1 MNQTTPP
8 PKDGLEG
15 MKQNFSQDL
24 TSGFVVFLL
33 ALPLS
38 LGIASASEF
47 PPVMGVLTAIFGGL
61 LATFFSGSQLSIKG
75 PAAGLIV
82 IVAQAVTEFGG
93 GTEGWKLALGVMMVA
108 GVLQIVFGL
117 LKWGKFIDIFPLSAV
132 HGMLAAIGLIIIAKQ
147 VPVLLNADIG
157 LAYGPGP
164 LALIASIPKFIAN
177 LDGQVSI
184 IGFGSLIIMFGWGF
198 VKHEKLKIIPA
209 PLLVLIFAIP
219 AGMILNLGVDKP
231 DSLVKVGNI
240 TEQLEIH
247 ASAKGVSQIGT
258 FLKFLIM
265 VAIVGSLESSLT
277 VKAIDMLDP
286 WKRKSDPNKDLIAI
300 GVANTFAGLLGGL
313 PMISEVARS
322 SANVAQ
328 GGRTRWANFY
338 HGLFLLIAVL
348 FAYKLL
354 ELIPN
359 AALAAMLIAVGF
371 KLAHPKEFRHMLQ
384 VGPEQ
389 LAIFVTTIFATLLKD
404 LLVGIAAGMALKV
417 IIHLFRG
424 AKFGSLWKA
433 GLSVDEKDD
442 EFVVKFGQSA
452 VFTNFL
458 GIKAELEKLPKDKT
472 IQFDV
477 SDTALIDHSVMSDL
491 SYFQKECEAAGGKVS
506 FIGLDE
512 MKPVSSYSTAARV
525 RK

>member
-147 VPVLLNADIG
+147 VPVLLNADIS

-328 GGRTRWANFY
+328 GGRTR
-338 HGLFLLIAVL
+338 
-348 FAYKLL
+348 AYKLL